1 MSEVVFGRVSPALK
15 EELKIRA
22 RERGRSLNATLVELL
37 ECALK
42 ESAQE
47 AAGKDLEAALAASA
61 RELERSEARRAAAER
76 QLAAAGEQE
85 ERTQG
90 TLRALT
96 ERARQELGQCPQ
108 CRKPVRGSDYLVSG
122 RCPHCGKALT
132 ALLTPRPQ
140 VGAPEHDEYLAL
152 LGALGA
158 LVSLAGA
165 SALDASG

>member
-1 MSEVVFGRVSPALK
+1 MSEVVFGRVPPALK
-15 EELKIRA
+15 EALMTRA
-22 RERGRSLNATLVELL
+22 RERGLSLNATLVELSERAL
-37 ECALK
+37 E
-42 ESAQE
+42 ESARE

-61 RELERSEARRAAAER
+61 RELEHSEARLAAAELR
-76 QLAAAGEQE
+76 LAAAVEQE
-85 ERTQG
+85 EQTQG

-96 ERARQELGQCPQ
+96 ERARHELGQCPQ
-108 CRKPVRGSDYLVSG
+108 CRKRVRGFDYLVSG
-122 RCPHCGKALT
+122 RCPYCGKALT
-132 ALLTPRPQ
+132 ALLVPRPQ